1 MRVLLAIAAICLFP
15 GAALACDCI
24 RFIPGGPNWDRD
36 IKAVTEHA
44 AVILDGELVRP
55 HGPLLEPAI
64 VRPVKLLKGRR
75 QKEYAID
82 VVSDCALLL
91 REPDVKVGQRLR
103 LILYRTGDRYEAS
116 RCANLQGPEFNA
128 AVETACKSL
137 ETN

>member
-1 MRVLLAIAAICLFP
+1 MRIVFAIAAIWSFP

-36 IKAVTEHA
+36 IKAAIGYA

-64 VRPVKLLKGRR
+64 VRPVKMLKGPR
-75 QKEYAID
+75 QREFKID
-82 VVSDCALLL
+82 VISDCALLL

-103 LILYRTGDRYEAS
+103 LILYRTDDRYEAS
-116 RCANLQGPEFNA
+116 RCVNLQGAEFNA
-128 AVETACKSL
+128 AVEMACKSSKA
-137 ETN
+137 N